1 LKENDVVEILK
12 KENEEFRK
20 LTEEHRSLDLLLSEI
35 DSKRYLT
42 PQEEIER
49 KNIQKQKL
57 FKKDRMAELV
67 REYRKSHSFVN

>member
-12 KENEEFRK
+12 KESEEFRK
-20 LTEEHRSLDLLLSEI
+20 LTEEHRSLDLVLSEI

-42 PQEEIER
+42 PEEEVER

-67 REYRKSHSFVN
+67 REYRKSHSLVS